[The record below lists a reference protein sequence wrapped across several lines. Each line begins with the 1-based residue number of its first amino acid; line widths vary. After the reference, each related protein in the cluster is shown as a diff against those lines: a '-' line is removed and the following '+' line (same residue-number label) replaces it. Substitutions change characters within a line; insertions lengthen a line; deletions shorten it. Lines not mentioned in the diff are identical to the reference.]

1 MGPKGFLV
9 VGVGIHIPNKFQ
21 DIGGFFVGQ
30 RRQTYIAWMAW
41 RQMTVR
47 GRKAG
52 LSFMTIISIGG
63 VAIGVAALIIV
74 LSVMGGFEQ
83 DLKDKMLRGQ
93 PHLELLN
100 RKSPI
105 AGYSLKKIPLETI
118 KELFPDAIDVQPYT
132 EGDVV
137 LKQKRHLT
145 SAILFGVDPE
155 RKEHLWG
162 FGKAMIEGEL
172 QDLSKEVAV
181 SGSVTEDAK
190 HPGIVL
196 GDKLAEQ
203 LSADVGDEIAVLS
216 PQAGVDTALG
226 GGTITRLYTVVGKFA
241 TGLFNYDAKWAVVSL
256 SEGRRFMADYDET
269 LEREQYVSGIALNF
283 KNPLEIRSIV
293 ERALGPHVFAFEPD
307 APPKGA
313 AQGARQAP
321 KAGNGGDIEVQ
332 GTQDLDPLTWDR
344 ANKSLLFALK
354 LEKFAMGSILMLIV
368 VVAGFSISG
377 TMMMTVFHKRG
388 QVSLLRCLGMNQK
401 DTARLFMAH
410 GVTIGT
416 VGVIVGLA
424 FGLLICLLIKSFQ
437 FVDLPKG
444 IYHLRSL
451 PCKWLW
457 FDYGVICLA
466 AWFLSLLAST
476 YPAMIAARQ
485 DPGQGLRYL

>member
-1 MGPKGFLV
+1 MVTKSFSNGFQK
-9 VGVGIHIPNKFQ
+9 HF
-21 DIGGFFVGQ
+21 DGFFVRKQG
-30 RRQTYIAWMAW
+30 RRYIAWMAW
-41 RQMTVR
+41 RQMTAR
-47 GRKAG
+47 KRKAG
-52 LSFMTIISIGG
+52 LSFMTVVSIGG

-100 RKSPI
+100 KHSPI
-105 AGYSLKKIPLETI
+105 AGYSLKKITLQKI
-118 KELFPDAIDVQPYT
+118 KELFPEALDIQPYT

-145 SAILFGVDPE
+145 SAILFGVDAD

-162 FGKAMIEGEL
+162 FGKAMTEGDLGEL
-172 QDLSKEVAV
+172 AKEHPINGAIE
-181 SGSVTEDAK
+181 SSERR
-190 HPGIVL
+190 PGIAL
-196 GDKLAEQ
+196 GEGLAEQ
-203 LSADVGDEIAVLS
+203 LSAEIGDEIV
-216 PQAGVDTALG
+216 VETALG
-226 GGTITRLYTVVGKFA
+226 GGTVSRRYVVIGKFR

-256 SEGRRFMADYDET
+256 SEGRRFMADFDDS
-269 LEREQYVSGIALNF
+269 LEADQYVSGIAVNF
-283 KNPLEIRSIV
+283 PKPLEIRTPV
-293 ERALGPHVFAFEPD
+293 KRVFGADVFDLDTP
-307 APPKGA
+307 APVKGA
-313 AQGARQAP
+313 ASGARVAKKP
-321 KAGNGGDIEVQ
+321 EEAASVEVNGIE
-332 GTQDLDPLTWDR
+332 DLDPLTWDR

-354 LEKFAMGSILMLIV
+354 LEKFAMGAIMMLIV

-388 QVSLLRCLGMNQK
+388 QVSLLRCLGMSQK
-401 DTARLFMAH
+401 ETARLFLAH

-416 VGVIVGLA
+416 VGVLVGLI
-424 FGLLICLLIKSFQ
+424 FGLGVCLLITGFQ
-437 FVDLPKG
+437 FVELPKG

-457 FDYGVICLA
+457 FDYGVICVA

>member
-1 MGPKGFLV
+1 
-9 VGVGIHIPNKFQ
+9 
-21 DIGGFFVGQ
+21 
-30 RRQTYIAWMAW
+30 
-41 RQMTVR
+41 MTAR

-52 LSFMTIISIGG
+52 LSFMTSISIGG

-105 AGYSLKKIPLETI
+105 AGYSLKKIPLDKI
-118 KELFPDAIDVQPYT
+118 KELFPDAVDIQPYT

-145 SAILFGVDPE
+145 SAILFGVDPG

-162 FGKAMIEGEL
+162 FGKAMVEGDL
-172 QDLSKEVAV
+172 QDLAHEISPSTDE
-181 SGSVTEDAK
+181 STK

-203 LSADVGDEIAVLS
+203 LSAEIGDEIAVLS
-216 PQAGVDTALG
+216 PQAGIDTALG
-226 GGTITRLYTVVGKFA
+226 GGTVSRSYTVVGKFA

-283 KNPLEIRSIV
+283 KKPLEIRDIV
-293 ERALGPHVFAFEPD
+293 KRALGPQVFENEAE

-321 KAGNGGDIEVQ
+321 KNPQIDIEVL
-332 GTQDLDPLTWDR
+332 GVEDLDPLTWDR

-401 DTARLFMAH
+401 DTARLFLAH
-410 GVTIGT
+410 GMTIGT

-457 FDYGVICLA
+457 LDYGVICLA

>member
-1 MGPKGFLV
+1 
-9 VGVGIHIPNKFQ
+9 
-21 DIGGFFVGQ
+21 
-30 RRQTYIAWMAW
+30 
-41 RQMTVR
+41 MTAR
-47 GRKAG
+47 KRKAG
-52 LSFMTIISIGG
+52 LSFMTMVSIGG

-100 RKSPI
+100 KHSPI
-105 AGYSLKKIPLETI
+105 AGFSLKKITLDQV
-118 KELFPDAIDVQPYT
+118 KGLFPEASDIQPYT

-145 SAILFGVDPE
+145 SAILFGVDAN
-155 RKEHLWG
+155 RKDHLWG
-162 FGKAMIEGEL
+162 FGKAMTEGDLLEL
-172 QDLSKEVAV
+172 DK
-181 SGSVTEDAK
+181 D
-190 HPGIVL
+190 HPINGAFESAERRKGIAL
-196 GDKLAEQ
+196 GEGLAEQ
-203 LSADVGDEIAVLS
+203 LSAEIGDEIVVLS

-226 GGTITRLYTVVGKFA
+226 GGTVSRQYVVVGKFK

-256 SEGRRFMADYDET
+256 SEGRRFMADFDDT
-269 LEREQYVSGIALNF
+269 LEAEEYVSGIALNF
-283 KNPLEIRSIV
+283 PKPLEIREPV
-293 ERALGPHVFAFEPD
+293 KRVFGEDVFSVD
-307 APPKGA
+307 APTPVKGA
-313 AQGARQAP
+313 AAGARIAKKSETP
-321 KAGNGGDIEVQ
+321 SVEVNGIG
-332 GTQDLDPLTWDR
+332 DLDPLTWDR

-354 LEKFAMGSILMLIV
+354 LEKFAMGSIMMLIV

-388 QVSLLRCLGMNQK
+388 QVSLLRCLGMSQK
-401 DTARLFMAH
+401 ETARLFLAH

-416 VGVIVGLA
+416 VGVLTGLV
-424 FGLLICLLIKSFQ
+424 FGLLICLLITSFQ
-437 FVDLPKG
+437 FVELPKG

-457 FDYGVICLA
+457 LDYGVICLA

>member
-1 MGPKGFLV
+1 
-9 VGVGIHIPNKFQ
+9 
-21 DIGGFFVGQ
+21 
-30 RRQTYIAWMAW
+30 
-41 RQMTVR
+41 MTAR

-52 LSFMTIISIGG
+52 LSFMTSISIGG

-93 PHLELLN
+93 PHLELIN

-105 AGYSLKKIPLETI
+105 AGYSLKKIPVDQI
-118 KELFPDAIDVQPYT
+118 KALFPEALDIQPYT

-145 SAILFGVDPE
+145 SAILFGVDPG

-162 FGKAMIEGEL
+162 FGNSMIEGDL
-172 QDLSKEVAV
+172 QDLAREVSA
-181 SGSVTEDAK
+181 SASIDSSAK

-203 LSADVGDEIAVLS
+203 LSAEIGDEIAVLS
-216 PQAGVDTALG
+216 PQAGIDTALG
-226 GGTITRLYTVVGKFA
+226 GGTVSRIYTVVGKFA

-269 LEREQYVSGIALNF
+269 LEKEQYVSGIALNF
-283 KNPLEIRSIV
+283 KRPLEIREIV
-293 ERALGPHVFAFEPD
+293 KRALGEKAFDNEAE

-321 KAGNGGDIEVQ
+321 KMPQGDIEVN
-332 GTQDLDPLTWDR
+332 GVEDLDPLTWDR

-388 QVSLLRCLGMNQK
+388 QVSLLRCLGMSQK
-401 DTARLFMAH
+401 DTARLFLAH

-437 FVDLPKG
+437 FVDLPRG

-457 FDYGVICLA
+457 VDYGVICLA